1 MLWIS
6 LPAEHEGSALLWLWI
21 IYAEGV
27 NCHGFDLLF
36 VKWSV
41 AVVSVSL
48 SNLVYHIHALGH
60 FTKSSVSTI
69 KVWSIL
75 CMMKNWLPAES
86 GCMALAMERTPSV
99 CFNSFFTPF

>member
-1 MLWIS
+1 MKINIPQMQGISSFESFLNMLWIS

-41 AVVSVSL
+41 TVVSVGL

-60 FTKSSVSTI
+60 FTK
-69 KVWSIL
+69 
-75 CMMKNWLPAES
+75 A
-86 GCMALAMERTPSV
+86 A
-99 CFNSFFTPF
+99 

>member
-41 AVVSVSL
+41 AVVSVGL

-69 KVWSIL
+69 KVWSIFVHD
-75 CMMKNWLPAES
+75 EE
-86 GCMALAMERTPSV
+86 LAS
-99 CFNSFFTPF
+99 C